1 MPTIQERLNRL
12 NEIGA
17 QSERI
22 VSGSTGVLPQT
33 SSGSSIQERLNRLST
48 IGKQSEQIV
57 AGMKSASS
65 IGGVSKDEFSN
76 AKTPLLSGYDER
88 ADDYDGLFGALRGV
102 GESALAGIRS
112 ANEALAGWL
121 ADVTPD
127 AVKEN
132 ISLVDV
138 DQDAARAAASAASGA
153 VQERFGRTE
162 GSREQGRERQQ
173 QATDYLTQRRDELD
187 TGADVDRLFQEAANS
202 QEEAARIREYT
213 VGDSGAFA
221 QLLFDAGVGG
231 VQMGYDALMNFLIP
245 GSGLASAGL
254 RGAGS
259 GILEAQQ
266 SGANTLQQLAYGL
279 GVGAIEAA
287 TEKISNLAGPL
298 RRVFGGG
305 VADRAVSSLVNRLT
319 SSTAGRALLNLAAN
333 AAGEGFEEF
342 VSSAANPVLRRIF
355 DENALAEYGDPQMWA
370 DAAYDAL
377 VGATIGGVLG
387 LPGTVSTVRNRN
399 ASQNAAEAPTTG
411 AVPQTGV
418 DTSTGVNPVEAGIDA
433 SVRLFNE
440 GGGVIDAQ
448 TPGDSRYMKESAP
461 ETIKTVVPSQSEARG
476 GSGAPTE
483 SAYMQKNNDRASNG
497 TVLNMA
503 QNAPQVTSQT
513 PQRANAYS
521 VNDSIL
527 DSGQN
532 VNGQETTSDGR
543 ATPSSA
549 FDTVSPPAD
558 ASITVPGENV
568 NALADSM
575 TDEQLALEQQRIRD
589 QYAALNQPA
598 AQTSQNGEVSA
609 TDSLGAAPRGFSV
622 GHAPRVVEN
631 QRHAVENV
639 VSPENLNPAQT
650 HERLSRQDRQF
661 YSQQRL
667 GVDLEGEMADL
678 QTKQNWNAVD
688 AQTAFD
694 ILRMVDQRARQTG
707 SAEDIAEVAKW
718 QALVDRKGSSAGQTL
733 QVYADEARKAGDP
746 AVIAADA
753 ANIFAAEEAKQG
765 RNSQDNKAINTV
777 SRGVNRAIRD
787 ARSAISGAFNEASSG
802 KRPAKHS
809 GIVQQ
814 VEGQLSLDLGRAEV
828 SRSPE
833 QIQRD
838 IRAALRDIGTTINQV
853 AKADRSNDANLQ
865 TQISNILQTKY
876 GFTPD
881 EATNVGEIVG
891 NYFNQM
897 VVEESNR
904 ILANT
909 FKTREPSVQR
919 TFEERLNEMMNLGA
933 FSNENYAQLASD
945 ALFGGSLDLKDQ
957 RHKEALAEIY
967 NYAQRLSDIP
977 EGDTDSTI
985 QLIKEL
991 SDRRRTNG
999 LIGGALGERLSA
1011 GHDLALEKM
1020 AQQPGGAQFLHDLAL
1035 SQIRQIA
1042 NDYKSRSASD
1052 YVFGVRYL
1060 NMLSGL
1066 NTVARNLIGNPV
1078 FSLTETGAN
1087 NLGVLFDTL
1096 LARKTGMRTLA
1107 TDRTMFSRAA
1117 LNGASDAFLR
1127 SYLEVAF
1134 DADVSNVQSRYG
1146 QGGSRTFRMSGN
1158 PLERFFSTWEKWNR
1172 YMLTT
1177 TDEVSKGAAR
1187 GEITRGLQELQNRGA
1202 DVSDEFIENRANQV
1216 ALERTFQ
1223 NDSAVAQG
1231 MRQIQSGLDKMT
1243 GGVLG
1248 RTAIPFAKIGG
1259 NVGTQFANYSPAS
1272 LVSDTV
1278 RLIRT
1283 LRDTN
1288 RGTVTPE
1295 QQANTAMSLGR
1306 TITGGALIS
1315 IFTALALK
1323 GILTVASDDD
1333 EKDLDRTEGLNG
1345 TQLNLSAAWR
1355 WLNGEST
1362 EYQDGDELLSIGFL
1376 EPINGFMSMGSM
1388 IADDIESDPDADFWS
1403 RVGSIGNATAA
1414 GLFQSISEL
1423 PAMSGLQTIQ
1433 DAIEYADGDSVGEQV
1448 ANAAISYIGSQLP
1461 SFVVPNFLT
1470 NIAEGTD
1477 PYVRAPWEA
1486 DSLGEELLYQVMADI
1501 PGLRQNVPVR
1511 QDILGQD
1518 MTYTDSDAMNFIN
1531 QTISPGA
1538 ITTYHTNWANQ
1549 EARRLGNLPPDVPD
1563 SFSVD
1568 GETVQLNQAQ
1578 QREYSRVRGST
1589 ALETINELE
1598 RNPIYADMSLE
1609 EQNALW
1615 DKIYDYAGD
1624 IAKRSIDSRYEL
1636 DGANA
1641 SAENYGDP
1649 AEYFLYNEAWKAVE
1663 DSKGANTAA
1672 FEAVMQ
1678 DYERMSTQKQNALME
1693 ALGENTRFDDVVDAY
1708 EAGIDPE
1715 RWYEAYDKHQEL
1727 NENENLSANSAA
1739 TEFAKWLDTESGFN
1753 ANQRDVIEE
1762 QMRFW
1767 NMFPADTERYDA
1779 LIDAGFTPEKA
1790 DAVYDAVSALQPQQG
1805 KTQVS
1810 DLQRYEAIANMSGLT
1825 DAEKVQALTEYEG
1838 ASSGD
1843 RQKFSTAY
1851 AYGISPELYVNMLEM
1866 QDEGVG
1872 DEDGNGRY
1880 KQDEAKL
1887 LIDTL
1892 MDSNSDMT
1900 TREAAI
1906 LWAMLC
1912 PTSKTGNPYGNIY
1925 GSTSMEWDYA
1935 P

>member
-1 MPTIQERLNRL
+1 MSANDFFDSLMNQAREKDRTVPRSTVNSQASYN
-12 NEIGA
+12 A
-17 QSERI
+17 
-22 VSGSTGVLPQT
+22 VSGADDFFSSLKQQAKTMDAT
-33 SSGSSIQERLNRLST
+33 SFGGRPLKTL
-48 IGKQSEQIV
+48 
-57 AGMKSASS
+57 SS
-65 IGGVSKDEFSN
+65 IGNASKSDSSA
-76 AKTPLLSGYDER
+76 AKTPLLSGYEER
-88 ADDYDGLFGALRGV
+88 DFGDTVRDIGTVVGGAILQGADAAATGISSTLDFLIGRPLQALGWENNPASWLNDKLQSEREANAEYFNQQLEG
-102 GESALAGIRS
+102 
-112 ANEALAGWL
+112 NEAAQTALDLGTAVTRAAWELPLIIMTGGASKAAQAGTKGL
-121 ADVTPD
+121 QATAALESTLQSSGIGQTVTNAVNLLQRQLRNPQTWQSFASTTGQAYED
-127 AVKEN
+127 AKAQGASEASATAYAVIN
-132 ISLVDV
+132 GLLGSLVEVGGGGIQELPDV
-138 DQDAARAAASAASGA
+138 LRQPSLLRNWIDTMLDEGKEEV
-153 VQERFGRTE
+153 VQGVIDR
-162 GSREQGRERQQ
+162 
-173 QATDYLTQRRDELD
+173 LTQNV
-187 TGADVDRLFQEAANS
+187 TGVANNP
-202 QEEAARIREYT
+202 I
-213 VGDSGAFA
+213 V
-221 QLLFDAGVGG
+221 
-231 VQMGYDALMNFLIP
+231 
-245 GSGLASAGL
+245 GSGDDNAVFNLGTA
-254 RGAGS
+254 
-259 GILEAQQ
+259 LE
-266 SGANTLQQLAYGL
+266 
-279 GVGAIEAA
+279 E
-287 TEKISNLAGPL
+287 
-298 RRVFGGG
+298 FGGG
-305 VADRAVSSLVNRLT
+305 
-319 SSTAGRALLNLAAN
+319 
-333 AAGEGFEEF
+333 
-342 VSSAANPVLRRIF
+342 
-355 DENALAEYGDPQMWA
+355 
-370 DAAYDAL
+370 AL
-377 VGATIGGVLG
+377 VGGILGGGQIGVDAAL
-387 LPGTVSTVRNRN
+387 NRIRGN
-399 ASQNAAEAPTTG
+399 ASQNAAEAPTAG
-411 AVPQTGV
+411 AAPQTGV

-440 GGGVIDAQ
+440 GGGVIDTQ

-483 SAYMQKNNDRASNG
+483 SAPDNIKTGVTAQDGVTGGSGTLSNN
-497 TVLNMA
+497 
-503 QNAPQVTSQT
+503 
-513 PQRANAYS
+513 
-521 VNDSIL
+521 SIP

-575 TDEQLALEQQRIRD
+575 TDEQLALEQQRIRE

-753 ANIFAAEEAKQG
+753 ANIFATEEAKQG

-787 ARSAISGAFNEASSG
+787 TRSAISGAFNEASSG

-814 VEGQLSLDLGRAEV
+814 VEGQLSLDLGKAEV

-1146 QGGSRTFRMSGN
+1146 QGGGRTFRMSGN

-1511 QDILGQD
+1511 QDIWGQD

-1549 EARRLGNLPPDVPD
+1549 EARRLGNLPPDIPD

-1589 ALETINELE
+1589 ALEIINELE

-1678 DYERMSTQKQNALME
+1678 DYERMSTQKQNALMD

-1708 EAGIDPE
+1708 EAGIEPE

-1810 DLQRYEAIANMSGLT
+1810 DLQRYEAIANVSGLT

>member
-1 MPTIQERLNRL
+1 MPISESTLRLLEQDREKARQYDRANSTPAASRTTNLSSNIEQLMAQDRVTARQYDRNNQTITPTYRTNML
-12 NEIGA
+12 
-17 QSERI
+17 
-22 VSGSTGVLPQT
+22 
-33 SSGSSIQERLNRLST
+33 
-48 IGKQSEQIV
+48 
-57 AGMKSASS
+57 KSAAD
-65 IGGVSKDEFSN
+65 IGGVSKEQFSA

-138 DQDAARAAASAASGA
+138 DADAARAAASAASGA

-162 GSREQGRERQQ
+162 ESREQGRERQQ
-173 QATDYLTQRRDELD
+173 QATDYLTHRRDELD

-279 GVGAIEAA
+279 GVGAVEAA
-287 TEKISNLAGPL
+287 TEKISNLAAPL

-319 SSTAGRALLNLAAN
+319 SSTAGRALLNLAAS

-387 LPGTVSTVRNRN
+387 GAGQVIENRAN
-399 ASQNAAEAPTTG
+399 RRASQNAAEAPTAGT
-411 AVPQTGV
+411 ATQTGV

-440 GGGVIDAQ
+440 GGGVMDAQ
-448 TPGDSRYMKESAP
+448 TPNNTASEDGSLISAN
-461 ETIKTVVPSQSEARG
+461 ENQ
-476 GSGAPTE
+476 
-483 SAYMQKNNDRASNG
+483 
-497 TVLNMA
+497 
-503 QNAPQVTSQT
+503 
-513 PQRANAYS
+513 
-521 VNDSIL
+521 
-527 DSGQN
+527 
-532 VNGQETTSDGR
+532 QETTSDGR
-543 ATPSSA
+543 ASQTDTV
-549 FDTVSPPAD
+549 DTVSSPAGNS
-558 ASITVPGENV
+558 SISPAGANV

-609 TDSLGAAPRGFSV
+609 TDSLGAAPRGYSV
-622 GHAPRVVEN
+622 GHAPEIVEN

-865 TQISNILQTKY
+865 TQISNVLQTKY

-1066 NTVARNLIGNPV
+1066 NTVARNLIGNPA

-1288 RGTVTPE
+1288 RGAVTPE

-1511 QDILGQD
+1511 QDIWGQD

-1589 ALETINELE
+1589 ALEIINELE

-1678 DYERMSTQKQNALME
+1678 DYERMSTQKQNALIE
-1693 ALGENTRFDDVVDAY
+1693 ALGEGTRFDDVVDAY